1 MTVQDNWPE
10 LAYTA
15 SDLSPYYLHE
25 ARDNMSRWRQMRQP
39 RLSMGG
45 WHGSGT
51 RFLQAAAE
59 NLPERDE
66 SHDVVSCSLQA
77 LPTVMSWPGASC
89 APPEGLPAFVL
100 DEHKGLHGQRLW
112 KWRCMPS
119 SIASCFLPALLFVSD
134 NTSAEGML
142 HKVNTAQP

>member
-1 MTVQDNWPE
+1 MLSHHCPTFLSAVQDNWPE

-39 RLSMGG
+39 NLSMGG

-66 SHDVVSCSLQA
+66 SHDVVSPQ
-77 LPTVMSWPGASC
+77 
-89 APPEGLPAFVL
+89 
-100 DEHKGLHGQRLW
+100 
-112 KWRCMPS
+112 
-119 SIASCFLPALLFVSD
+119 
-134 NTSAEGML
+134 SAGSANC
-142 HKVNTAQP
+142 HIVAWG

>member
-1 MTVQDNWPE
+1 MLGENVPSNAEQDQPCRPTTDHSLSAVQDNWPE

-39 RLSMGG
+39 KLSMGG

-66 SHDVVSCSLQA
+66 SHDVVSPSL
-77 LPTVMSWPGASC
+77 
-89 APPEGLPAFVL
+89 
-100 DEHKGLHGQRLW
+100 
-112 KWRCMPS
+112 
-119 SIASCFLPALLFVSD
+119 
-134 NTSAEGML
+134 
-142 HKVNTAQP
+142 

>member
-1 MTVQDNWPE
+1 MQDNWPE

-66 SHDVVSCSLQA
+66 SHDVVSASLQA
-77 LPTVMSWPGASC
+77 VPTVISWPRLGPGASP
-89 APPEGLPAFVL
+89 APQGGLPASVL
-100 DEHKGLHGQRLW
+100 TQHSGVVCIHTEVW
-112 KWRCMPS
+112 
-119 SIASCFLPALLFVSD
+119 
-134 NTSAEGML
+134 
-142 HKVNTAQP
+142 